1 MIKITQIV
9 LIAAITI
16 GGIAGCKQSSKV
28 EKPQEETAV
37 AVDTIT
43 YPQEKHLKNMRQLTF
58 GGDNAEA
65 YFSFNSEMIVF
76 QRRDNKEV
84 PCDQIYYGKIP
95 TDNSRFEYK
104 LLSTGKGTN
113 YLFLFFTGK

>member
-28 EKPQEETAV
+28 EKPQEDTVV

-43 YPQEKHLKNMRQLTF
+43 YPQEKHLKNLKQLTF
-58 GGDNAEA
+58 GGDNAEG

-76 QRRDNKEV
+76 QRRDNANENV
-84 PCDQIYYGKIP
+84 PCDQIYYGKI
-95 TDNSRFEYK
+95 TNRRFPI
-104 LLSTGKGTN
+104 
-113 YLFLFFTGK
+113 